1 MSQEQ
6 NNCSEPKPS
15 SSDKPPAVPLQPV
28 VQFQLGQVWETG
40 GGFLWR
46 VEQVTG
52 NGSAILRRG
61 LDGSGRKMF
70 KVRIPARWKLNHSG
84 LRTAHPEE

>member
-1 MSQEQ
+1 MSDH
-6 NNCSEPKPS
+6 NEPTQGGGLPS
-15 SSDKPPAVPLQPV
+15 VPLQPV
-28 VQFQLGQVWETG
+28 VQFQPGQVWETG
-40 GGFLWR
+40 AGFLWR

-70 KVRIPARWKLNHSG
+70 KVRIPARWKLNPTGHAPARSAAEG
-84 LRTAHPEE
+84 R

>member
-1 MSQEQ
+1 MSDH
-6 NNCSEPKPS
+6 NEPTQGGSLPS
-15 SSDKPPAVPLQPV
+15 VPLQPV

-40 GGFLWR
+40 AGFLWR

-70 KVRIPARWKLNHSG
+70 KVRIPARWKLNPAAD
-84 LRTAHPEE
+84 RRATAQEGTHE